1 MFYEVRVLNSKNK
14 LKEII
19 SEQQLSQKY
28 WDKFESNF
36 NISFAKSKK
45 TKKKSAAKSN

>member
-1 MFYEVRVLNSKNK
+1 MFYEVRVLDSNNK
-14 LKEII
+14 LKKII
-19 SEQQLSQKY
+19 NGRQLSQKY

-36 NISFAKSKK
+36 NVSAAKK

>member
-1 MFYEVRVLNSKNK
+1 MFYEVRVLDSNNK
-14 LKEII
+14 LKKII
-19 SEQQLSQKY
+19 NGQQLSRKY

-36 NISFAKSKK
+36 NVSAGKK